1 MKNTSKTAA
10 AAYSQNATTA
20 QNLLKRIATRLAEH
34 QTRQAAEPR
43 DWGYVGDIGH
53 INEELAQVLA
63 ALGDRSAI
71 DDLGL
76 LRDDKGRV
84 VACAAFGQLPEVAK

>member
-1 MKNTSKTAA
+1 MTNTTKTAA

-20 QNLLKRIATRLAEH
+20 QDLLKRIATRLAEH

-43 DWGYVGDIGH
+43 DWGYVGDLGH

-63 ALGDRSAI
+63 SLGDRSGV
-71 DDLGL
+71 DELGL
-76 LRDDKGRV
+76 
-84 VACAAFGQLPEVAK
+84 EY

>member
-1 MKNTSKTAA
+1 MTTTTKTAA
-10 AAYSQNATTA
+10 AAYRQKTATA
-20 QNLLKRIATRLAEH
+20 QGLLKRIATRLADH

-63 ALGDRSAI
+63 ALGDRSGI
-71 DDLGL
+71 DELGL
-76 LRDDKGRV
+76 KS
-84 VACAAFGQLPEVAK
+84 